1 MKKIPVTIWTGCY
14 ARQWSGALI
23 PDAFKHPAKFSRSLV
38 ERILEYGIEKGYWA
52 PGMRLGDPF
61 GGVGTGAVAAADRG
75 FEWIGQELEEQFVEI
90 GNRNIDSHREKWART
105 GRPIPILVKGDSR
118 KFAETVAG
126 IVTSPPFQHTPGGA
140 RGIMVK
146 GYNGRPDLPPDFLD
160 KRHFKGE
167 GGDREANNIEK
178 LRPGSLDGAVTS
190 PPYETISAGA
200 GGLNTKPAKKEGQQS
215 GRKGGGSQGV
225 DQRYGSGAGQIA
237 KLKKAPLDAA
247 LTSPPHGNTMRG
259 QRDGIDWDKAK
270 REKSGGGEHQK
281 RGKSLRNDPAN
292 IGKLGGVLTSPPYG
306 ESNQDYVEGAK
317 TIDWEK
323 GKRKNDQLAKAAY
336 GDSEANISKLG
347 GVVTSPPYERNRAK
361 GHIGADAWS
370 DPKRAAEHMSAHGKG
385 HSASSEARQRQ
396 FERDAGKSYGESEGQ
411 IGREAGETYWMA
423 MKKVYT
429 STFEC
434 LKPGGYAAVV
444 VKDYVRNWKRVP
456 LCDDTLRLL
465 VHVGFEPIERIHAMV
480 VEETTHEDL
489 FEGTVTTKKERK
501 SFFRRLQEKRGSPA
515 IDFEEVL
522 IVRKPCK
529 PETSR

>member
-1 MKKIPVTIWTGCY
+1 MKKVPVTIWTGCY

-90 GNRNIDSHREKWART
+90 GNRNIDSHRKKWERT

-140 RGIMVK
+140 KGIMIE

-167 GGDREANNIEK
+167 GGDRDDSNIEK

-190 PPYETISAGA
+190 PPYETISAG
-200 GGLNTKPAKKEGQQS
+200 
-215 GRKGGGSQGV
+215 
-225 DQRYGSGAGQIA
+225 
-237 KLKKAPLDAA
+237 
-247 LTSPPHGNTMRG
+247 
-259 QRDGIDWDKAK
+259 
-270 REKSGGGEHQK
+270 
-281 RGKSLRNDPAN
+281 
-292 IGKLGGVLTSPPYG
+292 GGVLTSPPYG

-323 GKRKNDQLAKAAY
+323 GKRKGMKNDQLAKAAY
-336 GDSEANISKLG
+336 GDNEANISKLG

-385 HSASSEARQRQ
+385 HSASPEARQRQ

-423 MKKVYT
+423 MKKVYS